1 MMAVQDEKGEW
12 IVAAIRK
19 VIIDAGHGG
28 QEPGAVYNGRMEK
41 NDTLQLALMW
51 GMRWS
56 VGEFPLNI
64 QE

>member
-41 NDTLQLALMW
+41 NDTLQLAFD
-51 GMRWS
+51 
-56 VGEFPLNI
+56 VGNALERR
-64 QE
+64 